1 MVEKIFSRHSL
12 APYGEDD
19 DIYGG
24 LGNDLP
30 KASGD
35 GDPDNVFCG
44 EGTDT
49 AVVEVGDLIDDTAA
63 LTSYV
68 VGPVGSCETVR
79 LSLVL

>member
-12 APYGEDD
+12 APYGKDD

-49 AVVEVGDLIDDTAA
+49 PWWRSGISST
-63 LTSYV
+63 TR
-68 VGPVGSCETVR
+68 R
-79 LSLVL
+79 L